1 MTHKASTAMT
11 SAKAPKTIA
20 MTRRLILLLLMLLGF
35 APAAW
40 AQSYTI
46 TPTPYQTAFDNSG
59 RIISNSCIWTYAAGT
74 TNAATTFADNVGTP
88 NSNPIRSDSAGRF
101 TAFLA
106 GGNSYKFVYEAA
118 CTPPSHGT
126 TLRTADNIQAVPN
139 SSLNVDVQGTAGE
152 NLSLNEVV
160 FLSDGSR
167 GNTAGLW
174 YRARADF
181 QDSSINAL
189 TIGMA
194 PAAIGSG
201 VTGTIRIQ
209 GRMTGLSGLS
219 ASTPSFF
226 VATSPGQL
234 TSTAPLLAR
243 YVGDAD
249 STTSLVLVPNPR
261 KALVSPGDLKSCGR
275 LTLTTATPVTTGDV
289 TAATSIF
296 FTPDGCDRIA
306 LYDGVSVWNTRIF
319 PELTLSLSSC
329 TASKPY
335 DVFVWDNA
343 GVPTL
348 EDLVWTSTT
357 ARATALVLTNGV
369 ETKSGAT
376 TRRFVGSFFCNAT
389 GGQTDDS
396 AKKRNVCNM
405 DNRVP
410 RPLRV
415 TESADS
421 WTSGSAGWR
430 QVNGNAADQVEV
442 LECVGD
448 AQLDLRASLV
458 GFNSSGAFDWGTCI
472 GAGSATTPAVGFNGC
487 LIGGGTLASGLL
499 ASATLTTY
507 PAVGWLNWTWLEYG
521 HTSTP
526 TTYEGDD
533 GSPANAQ
540 SALSGSI
547 TQ

>member
-1 MTHKASTAMT
+1 M
-11 SAKAPKTIA
+11 
-20 MTRRLILLLLMLLGF
+20 RRLLLALSILCLPF
-35 APAAW
+35 AAH

-118 CTPPSHGT
+118 CVPPSHGT

-152 NLSLNEVV
+152 NLSLNDVV

-194 PAAIGSG
+194 PAVISVG

-261 KALVSPGDLKSCGR
+261 KALVSPGDLESCGR

-319 PELTLSLSSC
+319 PELSLSISTC

-357 ARATALVLTNGV
+357 ARATALVRTNGV
-369 ETKSGAT
+369 YLKTGAL
-376 TRRFVGSFFCNAT
+376 TRRYVGSFFCNAT

-396 AKKRNVCNM
+396 ARKRNVCNM
-405 DNRVP
+405 DNRVL
-410 RPLRV
+410 RPIRV
-415 TESADS
+415 IESTDS
-421 WTSGSAGWR
+421 WTSGTTGWR
-430 QVNGNAADQVEV
+430 QVNGSPTNQVEV

-448 AQLDLRASLV
+448 APLELRATLA

-472 GAGSATTPAVGFNGC
+472 GAGSTTTPATGFNGC
-487 LIGGGTLASGLL
+487 LIGGGTTSNGGNANG
-499 ASATLTTY
+499 TLITY
-507 PAVGWLNWTWLEYG
+507 PAVGWLNWVWLEYG
-521 HTSTP
+521 HTSTA

-533 GSPANAQ
+533 GSPANIQ
-540 SALSGSI
+540 SALYGSI